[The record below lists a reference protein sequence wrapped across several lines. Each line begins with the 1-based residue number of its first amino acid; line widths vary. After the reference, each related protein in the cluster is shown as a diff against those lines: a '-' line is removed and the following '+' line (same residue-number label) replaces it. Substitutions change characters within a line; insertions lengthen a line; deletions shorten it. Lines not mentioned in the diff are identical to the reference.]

1 MSNHLD
7 SPLVLT
13 YSEQLLVGYKVNK
26 SGNQSGK
33 YVDKEIVVAMM
44 CALHN
49 ALLDIRKINKQL
61 IEEGKHGYVLMENE
75 VQAAIDLSVG
85 R

>member
-1 MSNHLD
+1 MQNHLD
-7 SPLVLT
+7 SPLVL
-13 YSEQLLVGYKVNK
+13 SWEDGKYKVNK
-26 SGNQSGK
+26 PNIEGGEFI
-33 YVDKEIVVAMM
+33 DKEIVVSMM
-44 CALHN
+44 KALHN

>member
-1 MSNHLD
+1 MQNHLD
-7 SPLVLT
+7 SPLVL
-13 YSEQLLVGYKVNK
+13 SWKNGEYKVNK
-26 SGNQSGK
+26 PNIEGGEFI
-33 YVDKEIVVAMM
+33 DKEIVVSMM
-44 CALHN
+44 AALHN